1 VTTVVQ
7 ERLAARRRRFSRI
20 RRWIAGAA
28 VAVFIAAFSTLYVQ
42 MATGHDPALASSSKT
57 STAVVASSADAQSS
71 HDGEIGRASCRER
84 V

>member
-1 VTTVVQ
+1 MTAVAQ

-42 MATGHDPALASSSKT
+42 MATGHDPALANKSSASTTASTSNSTGTTSSS
-57 STAVVASSADAQSS
+57 STPSAVTTQQS
-71 HDGEIGRASCRER
+71 
-84 V
+84 